1 MKKNKKIGIKYK
13 TMMPTTVEEMVPEGS
28 QNFEKYKI
36 SQTYTVIFY
45 TAERSAVFKYLQI
58 LFSGY
63 KTDVFQSSRS
73 SVLFWIS
80 QVEKE
85 KLFEFERRKKE
96 EYKGYEVYG
105 APEKDEEKP
114 HEKNK
119 K

>member
-1 MKKNKKIGIKYK
+1 MKKKNKKIKYT
-13 TMMPTTVEEMVPEGS
+13 TMVATTAEEMAPKGS
-28 QNFEKYKI
+28 QNIENYKI
-36 SQTYTVIFY
+36 SGRYTVIFY
-45 TAERSAVFKYLQI
+45 TFGRSAVFKYLQI

-80 QVEKE
+80 QAEKE

-96 EYKGYEVYG
+96 EYKGYEVYY

-114 HEKNK
+114 HEKK
-119 K
+119 